1 MNNKNQYTGH
11 RKRLRTKF
19 KKSGIEGLHDY
30 EQLELLLTYSVPI
43 KDVKPVSKLLIN
55 KFKNIS
61 GVMDATEEEL
71 IKVKGI
77 GDTSIVLIKLIRSLL
92 TKYSEERMFSA
103 DAINSPERVYE
114 FSKFKLGSKSNE
126 SLMAI
131 FLNTKNMVINY
142 EIISEGSID
151 SVAVYPRRIIE
162 QALKYN
168 ASGIILVH
176 NHPSGDTEPSTSDRE
191 LTSELKNISESMDI
205 RLLDHV
211 IVSKKGYYSFSQ
223 KGELN

>member
-77 GDTSIVLIKLIRSLL
+77 GDTSILLIKLIRSLL
-92 TKYSEERMFSA
+92 TKYSEEQMFSA
-103 DAINSPERVYE
+103 DAVNSPEKVYE
-114 FSKFKLGSKSNE
+114 FSKFKLGSKINE

-142 EIISEGSID
+142 EIFSEGSID

-162 QALKYN
+162 QALKNN

-176 NHPSGDTEPSTSDRE
+176 NHPDAY
-191 LTSELKNISESMDI
+191 
-205 RLLDHV
+205 V
-211 IVSKKGYYSFSQ
+211 VSQ
-223 KGELN
+223 LQHC